1 MNLELVKENEDG
13 SGTFVLDLD
22 KDEIEHLVSYAVNK
36 LLLNLV
42 EEMKANG
49 TLPVEES

>member
-13 SGTFVLDLD
+13 SGTFMLDLNAQ
-22 KDEIEHLVSYAVNK
+22 EVEQLVSYAVNI
-36 LLLNLV
+36 LLKNLV